1 MMQARNAAFALALA
15 IGGAAPVCA
24 APMDD
29 AAAALRRGDYA
40 TALTVI
46 RPLAEKGDAL
56 AQYNLGVSYDQG
68 WGVPQDATEAVKW
81 YRLAADQ
88 GYSLAQQNLGD
99 IYSGGRGVPQNLAE
113 ALKWYGLAANQ
124 GNAFAQNSLGLMYEK
139 GQGVQQDTLRAHMW
153 FNLSGAQGH
162 EPGLKNRDRAGA
174 AMTKEQV
181 AAAQKLARSW
191 KPAAK

>member
-1 MMQARNAAFALALA
+1 MR
-15 IGGAAPVCA
+15 
-24 APMDD
+24 
-29 AAAALRRGDYA
+29 

-46 RPLAEKGDAL
+46 RPLAEQGNAV
-56 AQYNLGVSYDQG
+56 AQYNLGVSCDQG
-68 WGVPQDATEAVKW
+68 WGVPQDAAEAVKW

-99 IYSGGRGVPQNLAE
+99 IYSGGRGVPRDLAE

-139 GQGVQQDTLRAHMW
+139 GEGVPQDILRAHMW
-153 FNLSGAQGH
+153 FNLSGAQIH
-162 EPGLKNRDRAGA
+162 EQGLKNRHGVGA
-174 AMTKEQV
+174 TMTKEQV
-181 AAAQKLARSW
+181 RAAQKLARSW